1 MTPSTWVNIKT
12 PPCRLYDRGEIV
24 QPDFVTSDGEQV
36 YLIKFYIAPGRVQVL
51 MFGETEMEE
60 IGMKEDGMRLAI
72 IDSLPVQ
79 PGKEIGPIFVG
90 NLTRPEIGEKV
101 RLSFVDRSQG
111 IGVVTAVSGVCFED
125 WSYRVRVE
133 DVERDLAVA

>member
-1 MTPSTWVNIKT
+1 MTPGTWVNIKT
-12 PPCRLYDRGEIV
+12 PPCRLYDRGEV
-24 QPDFVTSDGEQV
+24 EGPAFVTSDGEQV
-36 YLIKFYIAPGRVQVL
+36 YWIKFYIAPGRTQVL
-51 MFGETEMEE
+51 MFGETEVEE

-90 NLTRPEIGEKV
+90 NLTKPEVGEKV
-101 RLSFVDRSQG
+101 GLSFVDRSQG
-111 IGVVTAVSGVCFED
+111 VGVVTTVSGVRFED
-125 WSYRVRVE
+125 WSYKVRVE